1 MTHARRTIDRRR
13 RVLYS
18 TQQAD
23 LTSSTAASRR
33 TAEQWREARRPTAT
47 YAARV
52 HRRLRGR
59 WFSLVPVK
67 RRTLTSVAAVLWGIA
82 VLLSAAHYASVA
94 WPSIVNHP
102 EIARPLRLDRPD
114 SLGRW
119 VICVLLAGSAG
130 ASLLIYQVRRYR
142 VDDYTGQYRLWRLV
156 LIAMFIASINSLVS
170 LVDWAGAL
178 LDLAIGERVALS
190 GSDWLS
196 IVITIGGAVLALR
209 LTAEVRRSRWA
220 LTTMIVA
227 WTLIAIPVAAKW
239 NIFAVDSIGK
249 WSLVTTAPLLA
260 YTTLF
265 ISLGGYLRLLYR
277 QVRNLDEND
286 SLAERFQEWKVR
298 YLTRLRHTDDE
309 GEHSGEAESKSA
321 AATKPAAK
329 PKAAPP
335 SKSQPKPQRARTT
348 EDTESD
354 QDEDSAASES
364 STSDRGKRR
373 WWSLRRSKKNT
384 ANVDD
389 TNDDEGDDLEEP
401 AVADDEANVDPK
413 PCRKRRWLGLRA
425 AKAETSDQDELDEDE
440 SEQQDV
446 NSASDPADEDAASDA
461 PPKKRGRFSF
471 GLGRRKK
478 SESDPDDESAD
489 SAAAEA
495 DDPPTNESDPP
506 AKKRGLGGWLSRGA
520 KKKEQAADDDT
531 DGDHD
536 DLSDNDADAD
546 NAADDQDWQDP
557 DSIDWDS
564 LSKTERRKLRK
575 QLKRQGRA
583 A

>member
-1 MTHARRTIDRRR
+1 M
-13 RVLYS
+13 
-18 TQQAD
+18 
-23 LTSSTAASRR
+23 
-33 TAEQWREARRPTAT
+33 
-47 YAARV
+47 

-67 RRTLTSVAAVLWGIA
+67 RRTLSSVAAVLWGIA

-114 SLGRW
+114 SFGRW

-130 ASLLIYQVRRYR
+130 ASLMIYQVRRYR

-156 LIAMFIASINSLVS
+156 LIALFVASINSLVS
-170 LVDWAGAL
+170 VVDWAGGL

-196 IVITIGGAVLALR
+196 ILITIGGAVLALR

-220 LTTMIVA
+220 LVTMIVA
-227 WTLIAIPVAAKW
+227 WMLLAIPVAAKW
-239 NIFAVDSIGK
+239 NIFAVDSILK

-286 SLAERFQEWKVR
+286 SLVERFQEWKVR
-298 YLTRLRHTDDE
+298 YLTRDRETEVDDAPPTDT
-309 GEHSGEAESKSA
+309 ESKVA
-321 AATKPAAK
+321 ARSKPTAK
-329 PKAAPP
+329 PKAKTAR
-335 SKSQPKPQRARTT
+335 KPQH
-348 EDTESD
+348 ESASD
-354 QDEDSAASES
+354 DAASEPDDDSDS
-364 STSDRGKRR
+364 SGRGKRR
-373 WWSLRRSKKNT
+373 WWSLRRGKKNNSAAADDAGADVVADQADEAVEDT
-384 ANVDD
+384 DANVDS
-389 TNDDEGDDLEEP
+389 EP
-401 AVADDEANVDPK
+401 RK
-413 PCRKRRWLGLRA
+413 KRRWLGLRA
-425 AKAETSDQDELDEDE
+425 AKAERTDMDEQDSPDASTANESSEGESAEGDE
-440 SEQQDV
+440 V
-446 NSASDPADEDAASDA
+446 GEDS
-461 PPKKRGRFSF
+461 PKKRGLFSF
-471 GLGRRKK
+471 GRGRRQKPEPQQDEPIADK
-478 SESDPDDESAD
+478 SIAESSA
-489 SAAAEA
+489 EEPGA
-495 DDPPTNESDPP
+495 DESDPP

-520 KKKEQAADDDT
+520 KKNAEMDAVDNTDDDNDT
-531 DGDHD
+531 G
-536 DLSDNDADAD
+536 NDADASAGHD
-546 NAADDQDWQDP
+546 SGGQDWQDP

>member
-1 MTHARRTIDRRR
+1 MSQTRRTIDRRR

-67 RRTLTSVAAVLWGIA
+67 RRTLTSVAAVLWGVA
-82 VLLSAAHYASVA
+82 VMLSAAHFASVA

-102 EIARPLRLDRPD
+102 EVARPLRLDRPD
-114 SLGRW
+114 SFGRW
-119 VICVLLAGSAG
+119 IMCVLLAGSAG
-130 ASLLIYQVRRYR
+130 ESLMIYQVRRYR

-156 LIAMFIASINSLVS
+156 LIAMFLASINSLVS
-170 LVDWAGAL
+170 IVDWAGAL

-209 LTAEVRRSRWA
+209 LIAEVRRSRWA
-220 LTTMIVA
+220 LVTMIIA
-227 WTLIAIPVAAKW
+227 WTLMAIPVAAKW

-265 ISLGGYLRLLYR
+265 ISLGGYLRMLYR

-286 SLAERFQEWKVR
+286 SLAERFQEWKLR
-298 YLTRLRHTDDE
+298 YLTRDRETEVDDDPQAD
-309 GEHSGEAESKSA
+309 AESKVAGEKKPKPKSKD
-321 AATKPAAK
+321 KPAGK
-329 PKAAPP
+329 PPRENAGDDA
-335 SKSQPKPQRARTT
+335 
-348 EDTESD
+348 ESD
-354 QDEDSAASES
+354 QDDDSS
-364 STSDRGKRR
+364 SSGSGKRR
-373 WWSLRRSKKNT
+373 WWSLRRGKKNNSAAADDAGAAVDADQDEEAIEDT
-384 ANVDD
+384 DANVDS
-389 TNDDEGDDLEEP
+389 EP
-401 AVADDEANVDPK
+401 RK
-413 PCRKRRWLGLRA
+413 KRRWLGLRA
-425 AKAETSDQDELDEDE
+425 AKVERTDIQEEELQQDASPSGESSGGEAVDED
-440 SEQQDV
+440 S
-446 NSASDPADEDAASDA
+446 
-461 PPKKRGRFSF
+461 PKKRGRFSF

-478 SESDPDDESAD
+478 PESQQEEDSAEGPPAVVAPADPSDDEG
-489 SAAAEA
+489 
-495 DDPPTNESDPP
+495 DPP

-520 KKKEQAADDDT
+520 KKNEAAAAA
-531 DGDHD
+531 DHD
-536 DLSDNDADAD
+536 DDHDDDGNDDDA
-546 NAADDQDWQDP
+546 ASGHGSGDQDWEDS

>member
-1 MTHARRTIDRRR
+1 MSQTRRTIDRRR

-67 RRTLTSVAAVLWGIA
+67 RRTLTSVAAVLWGVAI
-82 VLLSAAHYASVA
+82 LLSAAHFASVA

-102 EIARPLRLDRPD
+102 EVARPLRLDRPD
-114 SLGRW
+114 SFGRW
-119 VICVLLAGSAG
+119 ITCVLLAGSAG
-130 ASLLIYQVRRYR
+130 ASLMIYQVRRYR

-156 LIAMFIASINSLVS
+156 LIAMFLASINSLVS
-170 LVDWAGAL
+170 IVDWAGAL

-209 LTAEVRRSRWA
+209 LTAEVRRSRWS
-220 LTTMIVA
+220 LVTMIVA
-227 WTLIAIPVAAKW
+227 WTLMAIPVAAKW

-265 ISLGGYLRLLYR
+265 ISLGGYLRMLYR

-298 YLTRLRHTDDE
+298 YLTRDRETEVDDDPQ
-309 GEHSGEAESKSA
+309 ADTESKVAVEKKPKPKSKA
-321 AATKPAAK
+321 KPA
-329 PKAAPP
+329 
-335 SKSQPKPQRARTT
+335 SKPQREHVGDDA
-348 EDTESD
+348 ESD
-354 QDEDSAASES
+354 QDDDSS
-364 STSDRGKRR
+364 SSDSGKRR
-373 WWSLRRSKKNT
+373 WWSLRRGKKNNS
-384 ANVDD
+384 AAADD
-389 TNDDEGDDLEEP
+389 AAADV
-401 AVADDEANVDPK
+401 VADQDEEAVEDTDANIDSEPRK
-413 PCRKRRWLGLRA
+413 KRRWLGLRA
-425 AKAETSDQDELDEDE
+425 AKAERTDIEEEDLQDASPAGESSGEEAVDED
-440 SEQQDV
+440 
-446 NSASDPADEDAASDA
+446 

-478 SESDPDDESAD
+478 PESQREDD
-489 SAAAEA
+489 SAEESPAVAASAEQA
-495 DDPPTNESDPP
+495 DDQSDGESDPP

-520 KKKEQAADDDT
+520 KKNEAAAAADHEDE
-531 DGDHD
+531 HD
-536 DLSDNDADAD
+536 DDGNDDASGHGSG
-546 NAADDQDWQDP
+546 DQDWQDS